1 MASTLDFIIIGIFGL
16 SLLAVGFYASHKI
29 KNNTDFALAGR
40 NIRFPLLLGT
50 LIGTSIGAASTL
62 GKAGKAYEI
71 GISLFLATMAYAVGL
86 FLFGLMAPAIHRA
99 KIWNVPD
106 ALFLRYGS
114 AVRLVFAITMMLSV
128 TALFGTQL
136 IATGLAITSVMI
148 DINITYSEAIIA
160 AGVIMVIYT
169 ILGGLLAVAY
179 TDLIQTVVMLI
190 AIGILLPIYIISDL
204 GIDLTMSNLT
214 PPENNFWG
222 GLTPIYIVSIII
234 IDLLFSLIDPSLW
247 QRAAAAKNPQVIRKA
262 MFVTSGIYVYWSFV
276 IVFLGTMASHILP
289 DLTNRSG
296 GIDAA
301 IPELIL
307 LYMPAGIKGLCL
319 AAMIAIMMSTA
330 DTALLIAGTCFSRD
344 IYRPLKPSAN
354 DATLLKVTR
363 VVITI
368 IGSLGIIFALY
379 MQNIFELVLL
389 STAIFVSGAFVPTMA
404 ALFWHKATK
413 VGAII
418 SSSVAAISVIVLYAL
433 KISDLLPN
441 YIEPIIVS
449 MSLSLVLMI
458 VISQITYDPKFAT
471 LRLLDFSSKKPQKQG
486 C

>member
-16 SLLAVGFYASHKI
+16 SLLAVGFYASYKI

-40 NIRFPLLLGT
+40 NIKFPLLLGT

-71 GISLFLATMAYAVGL
+71 GIALFLATIAYAVGL

-114 AVRLVFAITMMLSV
+114 GVRLVFAITMLLSV

-136 IATGLAITSVMI
+136 IATGLAITSVMT
-148 DINITYSEAIIA
+148 DINVTYQQAIIA

-179 TDLIQTVVMLI
+179 TDLIQTIVMLV
-190 AIGILLPIYIISDL
+190 AIGIILPAYIVSDL
-204 GIDLTMSNLT
+204 GIDLTISYLA
-214 PPENNFWG
+214 PPEDNFWG
-222 GLTPIYIVSIII
+222 GLTPIYIVSIVI

-262 MFVTSGIYVYWSFV
+262 MFVTSGVYAYWSLV

-289 DLTNRSG
+289 ELASSSG
-296 GIDAA
+296 SVDAA

-307 LYMPAGIKGLCL
+307 LYMPVGLKGLCL

-330 DTALLIAGTCFSRD
+330 DTALLIAGTCYSRD
-344 IYRPLKPSAN
+344 IYSPLNPAAN

-363 VVITI
+363 VVII
-368 IGSLGIIFALY
+368 VIGLLGIVFALN

-404 ALFWHKATK
+404 ALFWSKATK
-413 VGAII
+413 LGAII
-418 SSSVAAISVIVLYAL
+418 SSSVAGISVIVLYGL
-433 KISDLLPN
+433 KISGLLPN

-449 MSLSLVLMI
+449 ISLSLVLMI
-458 VISQITYDPKFAT
+458 VVSHITYNPKSAT
-471 LRLLDFSSKKPQKQG
+471 LRLLDISGDKSQKQG